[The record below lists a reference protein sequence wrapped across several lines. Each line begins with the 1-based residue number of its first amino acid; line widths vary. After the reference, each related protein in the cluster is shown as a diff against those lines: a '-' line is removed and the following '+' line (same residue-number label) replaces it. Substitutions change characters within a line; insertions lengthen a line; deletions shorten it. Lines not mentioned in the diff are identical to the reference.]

1 LNGSVI
7 VEVVNRVVRVVS
19 DPAGGLIGADVM
31 GRVHRFD
38 RDLRLRQSSQ
48 VVRNGQ
54 PLYALL
60 IADDWIV
67 GKDRIGNIARWRLD
81 TLDLIDYLD
90 AHDARMAAGD
100 LPDEEPS
107 IAVSRGL
114 ACVDNL
120 VYVNN
125 GFMQLVVLELDT
137 FAVKRIVPS
146 PTGVV
151 PIEWVC
157 VENPKVQAISD
168 KQGRLFLGRL
178 DNLDF
183 PTVVQID
190 ERSNLHR
197 VRYDPRHDRFWVT
210 QDSGLGAN
218 ARVANGVVTVDPSG
232 AVGESLLFA
241 QDDVECL
248 DFSPDFGRAVAGGFD
263 GVLHFFDN
271 TGPDL
276 RIDRTLA
283 GFSHQISDVVW
294 TPDGSLF
301 VLTHDGNLA
310 RVDEQAREHARA
322 PFRRQCVWDIQP
334 SPEDEDTYYLA
345 TDDGTAVVTLDRD
358 QPTGPAVR
366 ECRVVVSGRGFTRR
380 LVPVERGWVA
390 ISRDSFVTRS
400 TLDGEI
406 AWQVPLPGLLHT
418 LACSPDRTRI
428 MVAGNE
434 GGFELD
440 ARSGDRVRTVSI
452 GDAALWATTY
462 LPTGEVVLGTPAGE
476 ICVFGPGRDTP
487 QWTVDFGDYPKRMWC
502 HEKSLFV
509 TGGGGVKE
517 FHQDGSGLVRH
528 WFESMSNTCDNAVV
542 LGDRVFVIT
551 YDGQIGLFERQSGEL
566 IGVLE
571 NLPEIP
577 KGLALVKDRAGEPY
591 LLIGGR
597 GGFVGTYRIDTAADT
612 VVKVRD
618 FVVPRQSSGVAHPGL
633 CVSAGTSEDPAA

>member
-1 LNGSVI
+1 
-7 VEVVNRVVRVVS
+7 VELVNRIVRVIS

-38 RDLRLRQSSQ
+38 RDLSVLQSSQ

-54 PLYALL
+54 PLYALA
-60 IADDWIV
+60 IADGWIV

-90 AHDARMAAGD
+90 AHDPRMAAGD

-146 PTGVV
+146 PTDVV

-178 DNLDF
+178 DGLDF

-210 QDSGLGAN
+210 QDSGLGAD
-218 ARVANGVVTVDPSG
+218 ARVANGVVTVDSSG
-232 AVGESLLFA
+232 VVGESLLFA

-248 DFSPDFGRAVAGGFD
+248 DFSPDFGRAVSGGFD

-271 TGPDL
+271 TSPEL

-294 TPDGSLF
+294 APDDSIY

-310 RVDEQAREHARA
+310 RVDEQAREYVHA

-334 SPEDEDTYYLA
+334 SLEDEDTYYLA

-366 ECRVVVSGRGFTRR
+366 EWRVVASGLGFTRR
-380 LVPVERGWVA
+380 LVPVEGGWVA
-390 ISRDSFVTRS
+390 ISRDSFVSRS
-400 TLDGEI
+400 TVDGEL
-406 AWQVPLPGLLHT
+406 AWRVPLPGLLHT
-418 LACSPDRTRI
+418 LACSPDRARI

-440 ARSGDRVRTVSI
+440 ARSGERLRTLHVNE
-452 GDAALWATTY
+452 AALWATTY
-462 LPTGEVVLGTPAGE
+462 LPTGEVVLGTPTGE
-476 ICVFGPGRDTP
+476 ICVFGPDADTP

-551 YDGQIGLFERQSGEL
+551 YDGQIGLFERGSGEL

-577 KGLALVKDRAGEPY
+577 KGLALVKDRAGDPY

-597 GGFVGTYRIDTAADT
+597 GGFVGTYRIDTDADL

-618 FVVPRQSSGVAHPGL
+618 FVVPRQSSAVAHPGL
-633 CVSAGTSEDPAA
+633 RVSAGASQVSPA